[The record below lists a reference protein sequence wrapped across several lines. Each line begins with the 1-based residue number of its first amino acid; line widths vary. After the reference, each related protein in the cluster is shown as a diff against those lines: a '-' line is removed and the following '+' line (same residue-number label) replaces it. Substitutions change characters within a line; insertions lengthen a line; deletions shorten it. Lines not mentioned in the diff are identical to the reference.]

1 MSFRF
6 APALAGIGALA
17 ALSAGASA
25 ETLTE
30 RGFYLVTTVMAC
42 GNCHTPVGPAGPDQA
57 KFLAGGLTFDDKPFT
72 VTAPNITSDKAT
84 GLGEWT
90 DAEIKAALVDGVRR
104 DGTPLAPVMPSA
116 FYKVLSPRDLDA
128 IVAYLR
134 TVTPIENSVPGPDYR
149 AIIEAKPLPGAE
161 KPILEAAR
169 NGDVVTEGF
178 YLTTIGHCM
187 ECHTRWTDGHPDPIE
202 GLGAGGREFPG
213 PWGVSV
219 ASNIPPDPEA
229 GIGAWSDAAVKKAIT
244 DGVTPDGSPLKPP
257 MAYPYYHGMLD
268 ADVDAIVAYLRT
280 IPARK

>member
-6 APALAGIGALA
+6 APALAGIGVLA

-42 GNCHTPVGPAGPDQA
+42 GNCHTPVGPTGPDQA

-90 DAEIKAALVDGVRR
+90 DAEIKAALVEGVRR

-134 TVTPIENSVPGPDYR
+134 TVTPIENSVPGPEYR
-149 AIIEAKPLPGAE
+149 QVIEAKPLPGAE

-169 NGDVVTEGF
+169 NRDVVTEGF
-178 YLTTIGHCM
+178 YLTTIAHCM

-213 PWGVSV
+213 PWGTSV
-219 ASNIPPDPEA
+219 AANITPDPEA
-229 GIGAWSDAAVKKAIT
+229 GIGAWSDAEVKKAIT
-244 DGVTPDGSPLKPP
+244 DGVAPDGTMLKPP
-257 MAYPYYHGMLD
+257 MGYPYYHGMLD
-268 ADVDAIVAYLRT
+268 DDVDAIVAYLRT
-280 IPARK
+280 IPPRK

>member
-219 ASNIPPDPEA
+219 ASNITPDPEA
-229 GIGAWSDAAVKKAIT
+229 GIGAWADTEVKRAIT